1 MRNLEYFP
9 DTDTMYIK
17 LRDGMID
24 GGEDAGEDLVI
35 YYSVDDVP
43 MGYEIESASKHG
55 EHIVAAMK
63 LLREIESEQ
72 RRQAA

>member
-1 MRNLEYFP
+1 MRAIEYFP
-9 DTDTMYIK
+9 DTDTVYIK

-43 MGYEIESASKHG
+43 MGYEIENASNHG
-55 EHIVAAMK
+55 DHIQAALK
-63 LLREIESEQ
+63 LIREIDVEE
-72 RRQAA
+72 RRKAA